1 MLGRVKG
8 IIFSLLSGML
18 RILHINGKK
27 RTVPKSD
34 SDTRARCSFEFARF
48 CSGGEDLASSAG
60 RSQETHQGDV
70 HRATGY
76 VIGVFCL
83 AGEFEM

>member
-1 MLGRVKG
+1 M
-8 IIFSLLSGML
+8 IFSLLSGRL
-18 RILHINGKK
+18 RILHINGKR

-34 SDTRARCSFEFARF
+34 SDARARCSFEFAQF

-60 RSQETHQGDV
+60 RSRETHQGDV

-76 VIGVFCL
+76 NIGAFCL
-83 AGEFEM
+83 ADPVS

>member
-1 MLGRVKG
+1 MGRVKG
-8 IIFSLLSGML
+8 IIFSLLFGML

-34 SDTRARCSFEFARF
+34 SDARARCSFEFAWF

-60 RSQETHQGDV
+60 RSWETHQGDV
-70 HRATGY
+70 YCATGY
-76 VIGVFCL
+76 NIGAFCL